1 LALLRRKLNMQTFQL
16 WTFLPN
22 AVQYVGRLGESLV
35 VYYCTDEW
43 SQFSFLDGQKM
54 AAMERRLCERADL
67 VFATAHSLVESK
79 RAFNPE
85 THLASHGVDHAHF
98 ASALSPATQVA
109 SDLLALPKP
118 VIGFIG
124 LIQDWIDQDLIAHV
138 AERHP
143 EWSLVLVGKAIVDVS
158 RLARLPNVH
167 LLGRRPYADLPAYC
181 KGFSV
186 GIIPFVLNELT
197 HHVNPIK
204 LREYLSAGLP
214 VVSTPLPEVMH
225 HAEHAS
231 IAKEPQE
238 FVAALERAVAED
250 TPALRRRRSERM
262 RKEAW
267 EHKVAEIGDQVN
279 RVLARR

>member
-1 LALLRRKLNMQTFQL
+1 LALT
-16 WTFLPN
+16 
-22 AVQYVGRLGESLV
+22 
-35 VYYCTDEW
+35 
-43 SQFSFLDGQKM
+43 
-54 AAMERRLCERADL
+54 
-67 VFATAHSLVESK
+67 
-79 RAFNPE
+79 
-85 THLASHGVDHAHF
+85 
-98 ASALSPATQVA
+98 
-109 SDLLALPKP
+109 KP